1 MMHIVEWRH
10 NAASETLPLLQPHS
24 NIYHK
29 GPSRGDVNK
38 GGLHSTLLCT
48 RCNRPTQKLSIDIYQ
63 VLQLND

>member
-38 GGLHSTLLCT
+38 GGLYSALAVIVRHKSYL
-48 RCNRPTQKLSIDIYQ
+48 DIYH